1 MSENPRDDDRAHNEA
16 PAEGDTAADPADIRV
31 HSEEPSEG
39 ADSDD
44 QTGAG
49 S

>member
-1 MSENPRDDDRAHNEA
+1 MSENPRDDDRVHNEA

>member
-1 MSENPRDDDRAHNEA
+1 MSENPGDHDRTHTEA
-16 PAEGDTAADPADIRV
+16 PAEGDTDAAPETIRV
-31 HSEEPSEG
+31 HAEDPAEG

-44 QTGAG
+44 QDGG